1 METANNEIMVIV
13 HYNVV
18 NGGDKRG
25 NAQAST
31 VIYKMEDMNTATE
44 LFYACTMVDA
54 SRNLLVFR
62 ALRKQKGEWRKVYDT
77 VNLDN
82 VTYIEWPE
90 EVVVHD
96 VAGPSDC

>member
-1 METANNEIMVIV
+1 METANNDIMVIV

-25 NAQAST
+25 HAQAST
-31 VIYKMEDMNTATE
+31 VIYKMEDIEKAKE
-44 LFYACTMVDA
+44 LFYSSTTVDA
-54 SRNLLVFR
+54 SRNLIVVR

-77 VNLDN
+77 INLDN

-90 EVVVHD
+90 EVVLD
-96 VAGPSDC
+96 VAESSDR